1 MAFILCACVIH
12 MITKKKWVK
21 DTSLKFRMLI
31 LRFHY
36 SLWKK
41 WDLKNDENMKG
52 FLYMWYLL
60 SFNMNFYNVQSEFLL
75 HSFYINIMG
84 NDYLYMKSDIRYK
97 VKAYDFEYG
106 MHFRIHLKTKLLYI
120 NCNIRPLKKDTYTTC
135 LYFCSSRNYWSCDK
149 C

>member
-1 MAFILCACVIH
+1 MAFIFVCLCH
-12 MITKKKWVK
+12 LHDYKKKWVK
-21 DTSLKFRMLI
+21 DTSLKFRMFI

-97 VKAYDFEYG
+97 VKAYNFEYG

-120 NCNIRPLKKDTYTTC
+120 NCNICPFKKDAYTTC

-149 C
+149 W